1 MAILDPLGNIL
12 RFFTKKKKN
21 LEPRMVE
28 HRGMKVYMSQEI
40 IDAFEKE
47 GIDYE
52 KSFREAVDELLD
64 QEEDG
69 ENPYL

>member
-1 MAILDPLGNIL
+1 
-12 RFFTKKKKN
+12 
-21 LEPRMVE
+21 
-28 HRGMKVYMSQEI
+28 MKVYMSQEI

-52 KSFREAVDELLD
+52 RSFREAVDELLD